1 MISLAQGKV
10 VTVSLLDQEAD
21 IYLKVISVE
30 NMVTSFALYD
40 SCEKVG
46 EYKTTLLGE
55 FNLMNIALSIAV
67 LKTYYS
73 LENVLKKIEYIQPVK
88 GRMEVLSLKKNVQ
101 VIIDYAHTPDALE
114 NVLKTLQQYKKQKLW
129 CIFGCGG
136 NRDTSKRAIMANI
149 AEKYADKVVVTE
161 DNNRFEN
168 IEDIFADIKK
178 GFESSAEHTFIDS
191 REEAIKY
198 AIENAESGDI
208 ILLAGKGHECYLDK
222 NGVKEYFDE
231 RLVITRCNLFIK

>member
-1 MISLAQGKV
+1 MTVNLIDRFLTIKQVSRQKLQLVGVASLLIACKYEEIYPPALKEF
-10 VTVSLLDQEAD
+10 VTICDHAYTTTQILDQEAD

-30 NMVTSFALYD
+30 NMFTSFALYD

-55 FNLMNIALSIAV
+55 FNLMNIALSIAA

-114 NVLKTLQQYKKQKLW
+114 NVLKTLQQYKNQCK
-129 CIFGCGG
+129 
-136 NRDTSKRAIMANI
+136 
-149 AEKYADKVVVTE
+149 
-161 DNNRFEN
+161 
-168 IEDIFADIKK
+168 
-178 GFESSAEHTFIDS
+178 
-191 REEAIKY
+191 
-198 AIENAESGDI
+198 
-208 ILLAGKGHECYLDK
+208 
-222 NGVKEYFDE
+222 
-231 RLVITRCNLFIK
+231 